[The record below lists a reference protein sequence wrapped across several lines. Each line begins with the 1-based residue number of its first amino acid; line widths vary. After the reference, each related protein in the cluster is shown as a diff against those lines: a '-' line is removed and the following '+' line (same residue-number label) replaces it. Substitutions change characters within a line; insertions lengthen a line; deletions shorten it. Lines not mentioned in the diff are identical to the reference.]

1 MYQLSLYSLLMNHT
15 YLMDK
20 GDTTM
25 SEVYNQAEDNQIS
38 VKVVKDTSSSFDTM
52 EQTSSIPR
60 PTFPQLIP
68 DNKTKHPWNVIT
80 EAEFKTRM
88 QEIFEMVASALKS
101 TLGPYGASTLI
112 ESMGTYHLTKD
123 GFTVLKNIH
132 FNNRTDNTILNTIL
146 TISHQ
151 MVMKVG
157 DGSTSSIIAAYNF
170 LHRLS
175 QSDELKALRPR
186 DLKQYVNQFV
196 DVATQYIQSNAQ
208 QLTDENFLDIV
219 TNIAKVATNDDKTY
233 TNIIHDIYEQCG
245 RDVTISKAMSD
256 TNEPSYE
263 IKDDMFYID
272 ASYLD
277 RIYCNTDNG
286 TKVELKQPSVVLFN
300 FTLENKHWDLIK
312 IMNAAIAK
320 SDATG
325 QKQLLVIAPYYD
337 DQFLDRVKND
347 INRFRAWY
355 QQQQQQAGAI
365 PFPMIFGKAPFFKAI
380 QRDIYD
386 DASAFLG
393 NTIINPM
400 DADHL
405 LETLN
410 TLNAQQVQWN
420 EYEQAKETIQPEPFE
435 QFWNNRPVPE
445 NPEEKVN
452 ELLEEVAKRFGT
464 SEQVLMTNKTIEF
477 TGLTNQDDNMI
488 KLRTDIARGDMEKEL
503 AEVENLRYIS
513 KDFIAA
519 KERLSRLALKSATI
533 RVGGNSELEKKMN
546 DDALDDAI
554 KACDSALRYGINPG
568 CNTAIIQACMPELNT
583 RLSEQDHI
591 IQTIADIAYE
601 SFLDVVQTIHK
612 NKDPKVTRESVAYI
626 VENSAMDNR
635 CYDLVSE
642 SFSTDIINSCRT
654 DIEILRSAIAI
665 IGVIISSNQY
675 LAADI
680 KN

>member
-1 MYQLSLYSLLMNHT
+1 
-15 YLMDK
+15 
-20 GDTTM
+20 M
-25 SEVYNQAEDNQIS
+25 SEIYNQAEDNQIA

-52 EQTSSIPR
+52 EQTSVVPR

-68 DNKTKHPWNVIT
+68 ENKNKHPWNVIT

-170 LHRLS
+170 LNRLS

-233 TNIIHDIYEQCG
+233 TNIIHEIYEKCG

-286 TKVELKQPSVVLFN
+286 TKVALKQPSVVLFN

-325 QKQLLVIAPYYD
+325 QKQLLVVAPYYD

-365 PFPMIFGKAPFFKAI
+365 PFPMTFGKAPFFKAI

-410 TLNAQQVQWN
+410 TLNGQQVQWN
-420 EYEQAKETIQPEPFE
+420 EYEQAKETMQPEAFE
-435 QFWNNRPVPE
+435 QFWGSRPVPE

-464 SEQVLMTNKTIEF
+464 AENVLMTNKTIEF
-477 TGLTNQDDNMI
+477 TGLTNQDANMI

-568 CNTAIIQACMPELNT
+568 CNTAIIQACIPELNT
-583 RLSEQDHI
+583 RLNDQDPI
-591 IQTIADIAYE
+591 IKTIANIAYE

-612 NKDPKVTRESVAYI
+612 NKDPKVTRDSVKYI
-626 VENSAMDNR
+626 VENSAMENR
-635 CYDLVSE
+635 CYDLVTEVYSN
-642 SFSTDIINSCRT
+642 DIINSCRT

>member
-15 YLMDK
+15 CLMDK
-20 GDTTM
+20 GDTTV
-25 SEVYNQAEDNQIS
+25 SEIYNQAEDNQIA

-52 EQTSSIPR
+52 EQTSVVPR

-68 DNKTKHPWNVIT
+68 ENKNKHPWNVIT

-170 LHRLS
+170 LNRLS
-175 QSDELKALRPR
+175 QSNELKALRPR

-233 TNIIHDIYEQCG
+233 TNIIHEIYEKCG

-325 QKQLLVIAPYYD
+325 QKQLLVVAPYYD

-393 NTIINPM
+393 NTIIN
-400 DADHL
+400 L
-405 LETLN
+405 
-410 TLNAQQVQWN
+410 
-420 EYEQAKETIQPEPFE
+420 
-435 QFWNNRPVPE
+435 
-445 NPEEKVN
+445 
-452 ELLEEVAKRFGT
+452 
-464 SEQVLMTNKTIEF
+464 
-477 TGLTNQDDNMI
+477 
-488 KLRTDIARGDMEKEL
+488 
-503 AEVENLRYIS
+503 
-513 KDFIAA
+513 
-519 KERLSRLALKSATI
+519 
-533 RVGGNSELEKKMN
+533 
-546 DDALDDAI
+546 
-554 KACDSALRYGINPG
+554 
-568 CNTAIIQACMPELNT
+568 
-583 RLSEQDHI
+583 
-591 IQTIADIAYE
+591 
-601 SFLDVVQTIHK
+601 
-612 NKDPKVTRESVAYI
+612 
-626 VENSAMDNR
+626 
-635 CYDLVSE
+635 
-642 SFSTDIINSCRT
+642 
-654 DIEILRSAIAI
+654 
-665 IGVIISSNQY
+665 IIS
-675 LAADI
+675 
-680 KN
+680 